1 MSTTQII
8 VNGRSRT
15 VTSKSVSYEDVVKLA
30 YENPPRQLL
39 TLTFYRGP
47 FRKSEGSL
55 TPGETTNVK
64 DGMVFN
70 VADTSGA

>member
-1 MSTTQII
+1 MIDTSII
-8 VNGRSRT
+8 VNGRNRT
-15 VTSKSVSYEDVVKLA
+15 VVDKSISYEDVVRLA
-30 YENPPRQLL
+30 YEKPPRSLL
-39 TLTFYRGP
+39 TVTFYRGP

-55 TPGETTNVK
+55 TPGETINVK

>member
-1 MSTTQII
+1 MIDTSII
-8 VNGRSRT
+8 VNGRPRV
-15 VTSKSVSYEDVVKLA
+15 VTTKTVSYEDVVRLA
-30 YENPPRQLL
+30 YENPPQHLL

-55 TPGETTNVK
+55 TPGESINVK

-70 VADTSGA
+70 VSDTYRS